1 MAAEER
7 NREMPHTVILEGRE
21 RLSISGV
28 VDVQSFDEE
37 QVLLETVRGMLVV
50 RGQGLHVERLQLEA
64 GELIVEGEVGLVEYD
79 DSVQPRGGL
88 LKRLFGG

>member
-37 QVLLETVRGMLVV
+37 QVLLETVRGMMVV

-64 GELIVEGEVGLVEYD
+64 GELIVEGEVGLVE
-79 DSVQPRGGL
+79 
-88 LKRLFGG
+88 

>member
-1 MAAEER
+1 MAPDER

-21 RLSISGV
+21 KLSVSGV

-64 GELIVEGEVGLVEYD
+64 GELIVQGEIGLLEYD
-79 DSVQPRGGL
+79 DSVQPRGSL
-88 LKRLFGG
+88 LGRLFGR